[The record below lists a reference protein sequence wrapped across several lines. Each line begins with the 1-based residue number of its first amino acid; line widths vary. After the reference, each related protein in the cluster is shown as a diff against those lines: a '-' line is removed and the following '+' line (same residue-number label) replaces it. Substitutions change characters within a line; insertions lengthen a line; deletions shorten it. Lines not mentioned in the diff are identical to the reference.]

1 MQRGLLLSEKFI
13 EGKSSFEH
21 KEHPGNPFSA
31 LHPSEDLIIERLGLI
46 DVKLGVEKDCKRKGL
61 V

>member
-21 KEHPGNPFSA
+21 KGRPGNPFSA
-31 LHPSEDLIIERLGLI
+31 LHPSEDLTIERLGLI
-46 DVKLGVEKDCKRKGL
+46 AVKLGVEKER
-61 V
+61 

>member
-21 KEHPGNPFSA
+21 KGR
-31 LHPSEDLIIERLGLI
+31 PSEDLIIERLGLI
-46 DVKLGVEKDCKRKGL
+46 DVKLGVEKER
-61 V
+61 

>member
-13 EGKSSFEH
+13 EGKFSFEH
-21 KEHPGNPFSA
+21 KGRPGNPFSV

-46 DVKLGVEKDCKRKGL
+46 AVKLGVEKER
-61 V
+61 